1 MDFKLWSN
9 NVTIL
14 DNYVQDEA
22 LCEALK
28 AESLIDKTV
37 QGQNK
42 EGLSVAQL
50 EILSMVK
57 TSVINYCVENEI
69 DYNLL
74 KFGNLQRGCLNK
86 YDESMVSNHLY
97 EPHHDIAEGA
107 YVTALYYVD
116 SAYEEGK
123 WCGGEL
129 TIYKHMSFVDYPEN
143 IINILP
149 KPNRL
154 IIFPGFL
161 THRVKPYFGDK
172 PRTSLVF
179 GWTVDEPK
187 RVNALTV

>member
-1 MDFKLWSN
+1 MNFKLWST
-9 NVTIL
+9 NVTVL
-14 DNYVQDEA
+14 DNYVQSEV
-22 LCEALK
+22 LREHLRV
-28 AESLIDKTV
+28 ESFIDKTV

-42 EGLSVAQL
+42 EKLTFAQL
-50 EILSMVK
+50 ELMSMVK
-57 TSVINYCVENEI
+57 TSIVNYCIENDIE
-69 DYNLL
+69 YNLL
-74 KFGNLQRGCLNK
+74 KFCNLQRGCLNK

-107 YVTALYYVD
+107 YITALYYID
-116 SAYEEGK
+116 SSYEEGK

-149 KPNRL
+149 KQNRL

-161 THRVKPYFGDK
+161 NHRVKPYFGDK

-179 GWTVDEPK
+179 GWSVDEPK
-187 RVNALTV
+187 QVKVLTI